1 MCLPV
6 SVVFACIR
14 NAGRSQIASAF
25 FDALADPVKALSAS
39 GGTNPAERVHRE
51 VVEAMREVGIDVSS
65 RVPQKLTAEMAKGAV
80 LLVTMGCGDRC
91 PYVPGVR
98 TVDWFLPDPRG
109 QTLERVR
116 AIRDDIRAR
125 VVELVLKEGW
135 AR

>member
-1 MCLPV
+1 
-6 SVVFACIR
+6 
-14 NAGRSQIASAF
+14 
-25 FDALADPVKALSAS
+25 
-39 GGTNPAERVHRE
+39 
-51 VVEAMREVGIDVSS
+51 MREVGIDVSS